1 MSPDKGLTR
10 RGFFREAATVGAGAL
25 LAGVLARSAQA
36 SSPDTGIHGLDREA
50 QDIPT
55 LARLARENGA
65 LFARVTRE
73 AKAVLEGGRSDY
85 REVIV
90 FNHSQEGAF
99 GGGRINRLSVSRVAD
114 EIAWYVRN
122 IEENW
127 PLRRMFEETSA
138 RVVPVL
144 KRFDDETLQP
154 GDFVGNSVPSLFPR
168 PMAAIIFATKFEGGR
183 YSTFGGGY
191 AGNIR
196 TGEKVILFGPYDDQ
210 EVIRLCGAKESFGQV
225 LVHEAYVHG
234 WLQQMSVPYSHL
246 SGEYNRDP
254 QMMLLHNAMGF
265 HEFVGCLA
273 NDVTTYFPNER
284 IMLFAEVLKTRGGMK
299 TADVVKAMAN
309 LAVHGDRGGAL
320 TKLYEEDRG
329 DDHLPFSRLMMDNF
343 VPQTP
348 NRDVAKAILS
358 ATAEMAGLSTAN
370 LSYGIQKSSFSG
382 GVQAAQELTPVQRAS
397 STIAGTSDSGTLH
410 VCY

>member
-265 HEFVGCLA
+265 HEFV
-273 NDVTTYFPNER
+273 
-284 IMLFAEVLKTRGGMK
+284 
-299 TADVVKAMAN
+299 
-309 LAVHGDRGGAL
+309 
-320 TKLYEEDRG
+320 
-329 DDHLPFSRLMMDNF
+329 
-343 VPQTP
+343 PQTP

-410 VCY
+410 VYY